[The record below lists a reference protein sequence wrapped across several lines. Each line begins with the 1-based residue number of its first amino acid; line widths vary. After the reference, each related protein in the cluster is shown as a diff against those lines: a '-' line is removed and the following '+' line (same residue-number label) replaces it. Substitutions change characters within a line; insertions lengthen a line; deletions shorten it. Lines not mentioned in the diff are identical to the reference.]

1 MRTNRKERKTGFT
14 SSGYKDDNTDLKPFN
29 QEWLT
34 SVMGNY
40 DDGGDKDVINLYV
53 LSIRTGEG
61 KRHGTGHDLLNG
73 IIMRDVI
80 YAE

>member
-1 MRTNRKERKTGFT
+1 MVSAPGFT
-14 SSGYKDDNTDLKPFN
+14 SSGCKDHNTDLKPLN

-40 DDGGDKDVINLYV
+40 DDGGDKDVINLHV
-53 LSIRTGEG
+53 LSITTCEG

-73 IIMRDVI
+73 IIMPDVL